1 MKQSLIFIAAVVLLA
16 LPCLAQKRKP
26 TPPVRTPKIVE
37 PVKTDTR
44 LEATQISDTVKA
56 FTRFIYVY
64 GKVMNGLEFADEQ
77 AKKSKPSPSMVEKN
91 VELKNRVVSGVSGLK
106 DQIDKLGLVLQA
118 NPRLQIQF
126 VNLAGVTQKISEA
139 IQLLDA
145 NQFDPAGR
153 SLVTASERLTD
164 ILLQTR

>member
-1 MKQSLIFIAAVVLLA
+1 MKRSLILIAAVILIA
-16 LPCLAQKRKP
+16 LPCVAQKRKP
-26 TPPVRTPKIVE
+26 APVRTPKIIE
-37 PVKTDTR
+37 PVKVETR

-56 FTRFIYVY
+56 FTRFIYIY
-64 GKVMNGLEFADEQ
+64 GKVMNGLEFAEEQ
-77 AKKSKPSPSMVEKN
+77 AKKSKPSPAIIEKN
-91 VELKNRVVSGVSGLK
+91 VELKNRVAGGITGLK
-106 DQIDKLGLVLQA
+106 DQIEKLGLVLQA
-118 NPRLQIQF
+118 NPKLQIQY

-145 NQFDPAGR
+145 NQFDGAGR